1 MNPAFL
7 RETVAAA
14 LREDRAD
21 LDLTTLATVPAHARG
36 KAQIIAREAG
46 VIAGLPV
53 AAAVFTLLDQDIV
66 FAHRVEDGA
75 RLAAGE
81 TAAEIAGPLRP
92 LLSGER
98 VALNFLQRL
107 SGTAT
112 ATAALVEAVRGTSAR
127 ILDTRKTTPGLRA
140 LEKYAV
146 RMGGGANHRFSLAEM
161 ILIKDNHIA
170 AAGGVG
176 EAIRRAR
183 EYAPPYARIEVEC
196 ETESQVNEAVAAGA
210 DLIMLDNMTPAE
222 MRRMVALVAGRA
234 KLEASGNIT
243 VANAAEVAAT
253 GVDYISS
260 GAITH
265 SAKALDLSLEIEQ
278 VTG

>member
-1 MNPAFL
+1 MNPLFL
-7 RETVAAA
+7 RETVEAA

-21 LDLTTLATVPAHARG
+21 LDLTTLATVPPGARG
-36 KAQIIAREAG
+36 RARIIAREAG

-53 AAAVFTLLDQDIV
+53 AEAVFAALDPELV
-66 FAHRVEDGA
+66 FVPRVEDGA
-75 RLAAGE
+75 RLGQGDVAADLS
-81 TAAEIAGPLRP
+81 GPLRP
-92 LLSGER
+92 LLTGER
-98 VALNFLQRL
+98 VALNFLQHL

-112 ATAALVEAVRGTSAR
+112 ATAALVEAVRGYSVR

-161 ILIKDNHIA
+161 VLIKDNHIA

-196 ETESQVNEAVAAGA
+196 EHESQVREAIAEGA

-222 MRRMVALVAGRA
+222 MRRMVDLVAGRA
-234 KLEASGNIT
+234 ELEASGNVT
-243 VANAAEVAAT
+243 AANAAEVAAT

-265 SAKALDLSLEIEQ
+265 SARALDLSMEIVE
-278 VTG
+278 VHP